1 MSLDGAIRDFIRAV
15 VEELRPMVLEDLR
28 RLLREERPSQMP
40 SPIHGG
46 AAQEM
51 FVSAARAAEVAGVQP
66 AAVRRWISRGDLPG
80 HRAGRLIRVRL
91 DDLKAFL
98 ARPSDR
104 RDDAEVVDLD
114 RRARN
119 ILRGRQATGS

>member
-15 VEELRPMVLEDLR
+15 VEELRPVVLEDLR
-28 RLLREERPSQMP
+28 RLLREERPGQMP
-40 SPIHGG
+40 APIDGG
-46 AAQEM
+46 AVQEI

-66 AAVRRWISRGDLPG
+66 AAVRRWISHGDLPS

-91 DDLKAFL
+91 DDLRAFL
-98 ARPSDR
+98 SRPSDR

-114 RRARN
+114 RRAQN
-119 ILRGRQATGS
+119 ILRGRHAAGS